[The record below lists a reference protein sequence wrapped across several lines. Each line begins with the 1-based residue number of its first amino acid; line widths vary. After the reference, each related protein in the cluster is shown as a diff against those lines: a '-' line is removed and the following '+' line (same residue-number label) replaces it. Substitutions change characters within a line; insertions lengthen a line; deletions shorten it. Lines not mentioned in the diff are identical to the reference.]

1 MKAAAAFVA
10 LFLAATLSGCGA
22 SPPASAE
29 PVATTGASGPAMPQP
44 SPTTGASE
52 PATSQPEPTVTPR
65 DAGTPPPFLGKWTV
79 TGYRVKA
86 DGERSLYEGGALKGT
101 TVEFLADGTTVTRS
115 SVRTVTEQWTLA
127 PDGQITIEGEGT
139 SRVVP
144 YKVDSDTLLLGNT
157 DGTFTELASAE

>member
-1 MKAAAAFVA
+1 MKAVAALVA
-10 LFLAATLSGCGA
+10 LFLTATLSGCGA
-22 SPPASAE
+22 SAPASAE
-29 PVATTGASGPAMPQP
+29 PVATSGASA
-44 SPTTGASE
+44 
-52 PATSQPEPTVTPR
+52 PATTQPEATATPR

-79 TGYRVKA
+79 TGYRVTA

-101 TVEFLADGTTVTRS
+101 TVEFLAEGTIVTQS

-144 YKVDSDTLLLGNT
+144 YKVDGDTLLLGNT
-157 DGTFTELASAE
+157 DGTSTELVRAE

>member
-29 PVATTGASGPAMPQP
+29 PVATSGASA
-44 SPTTGASE
+44 
-52 PATSQPEPTVTPR
+52 PATTQPEATATPR

-79 TGYRVKA
+79 TGYRVMA
-86 DGERSLYEGGALKGT
+86 DGDRSLYEGGALKGT
-101 TVEFLADGTTVTRS
+101 TVEFLADGTTVTQS
-115 SVRTVTEQWTLA
+115 SVRTVTEQWTLV

-144 YKVDSDTLLLGNT
+144 FKVDGDTLLMGNT
-157 DGTFTELASAE
+157 DGTFTELARAE

>member
-1 MKAAAAFVA
+1 MKAVAALLA

-22 SPPASAE
+22 GAPASAE
-29 PVATTGASGPAMPQP
+29 PVATSGANALATSQPSPTIGASGPA
-44 SPTTGASE
+44 
-52 PATSQPEPTVTPR
+52 TSQLEATATPR

-79 TGYRVKA
+79 TGYRVAA

-101 TVEFLADGTTVTRS
+101 TVEFLAGGTTVTQS
-115 SVRTVTEQWTLA
+115 SVRTVTERWTLA

-144 YKVDSDTLLLGNT
+144 YEIDGDTLLLGNT
-157 DGTFTELASAE
+157 DGTFTELARAE